1 MLKKCLIAILA
12 GLALLAAVAGSGVVA
27 DALGLAVTTPAHAC
41 HAGGSSG
48 GGC

>member
-1 MLKKCLIAILA
+1 MLKNRIIRAIVA
-12 GLALLAAVAGSGVVA
+12 VALLAAVAGASPVA
-27 DALGLAVTTPAHAC
+27 DALGLSTTSAAYAC